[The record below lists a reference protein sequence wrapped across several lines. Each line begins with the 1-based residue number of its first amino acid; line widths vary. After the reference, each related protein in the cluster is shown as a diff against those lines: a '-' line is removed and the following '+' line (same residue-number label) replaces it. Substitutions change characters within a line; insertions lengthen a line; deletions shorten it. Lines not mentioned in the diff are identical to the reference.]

1 MTEIERKVQLVRKYI
16 HIKKNVDIID
26 IDLKDGLDLEK
37 LDFAYKIAFDFFYR

>member
-16 HIKKNVDIID
+16 HIKKSVDIID

-37 LDFAYKIAFDFFYR
+37 LDYAYNIAANFFYR